1 MGPIVFKTPLNLI
14 KSLKEIRLLNQ
25 TILQIRDYLVSCGLI
40 EVFTPTLVNSGAIEP
55 YLDCFGVDNY
65 YLPTSPEF
73 SLKKSLLIYHKETG
87 IFEIAHSFRKEE
99 LSSAHSH
106 EFFMAEWY
114 KRETF
119 YLDLMGD
126 LKTIIERCGANSSEI
141 FELSVHQLFKNIYNM
156 DLFSDSNLDD
166 YIKFSNSVFNKIE
179 KPGEYTP
186 VNESSSVDK
195 MSEIFTLLLD
205 NALARFFEQQNSL
218 KRDYGKKI
226 VLFLYDYP
234 SFARGMAK
242 LNPDGW
248 AMRIEMFINGLEIAS
263 GYQELDNENELKE
276 LWTLNNSVRQ
286 KNQKTIHPVDDMVL
300 HSASQMKGISGMAL
314 GIDRLVMALY
324 DIDSISL
331 FRNYYLVR

>member
-1 MGPIVFKTPLNLI
+1 
-14 KSLKEIRLLNQ
+14 LKEIRLLNQ
-25 TILQIRDYLVSCGLI
+25 TIHHIRNYLVSCGLI

-65 YLPTSPEF
+65 FLPTSPEF
-73 SLKKSLLIYHKETG
+73 SLKKSLLIYDKDSG

-126 LKTIIERCGANSSEI
+126 LKAIIEQCGINSSEK
-141 FELSVHQLFKNIYNM
+141 FELSVHQLFKNVYNI
-156 DLFSDSNLDD
+156 DLFSNSNLDD
-166 YIKFSNSVFNKIE
+166 YIKFSNTVFNKIE
-179 KPGEYTP
+179 KSNEYKYTP
-186 VNESSSVDK
+186 ENISFSVDK

-205 NALARFFEQQNSL
+205 NALARFFEQQNNL
-218 KRDYGKKI
+218 KKDGGRKI

-242 LNPDGW
+242 LNSDGW

-276 LWTLNNSVRQ
+276 LWSLNNNVRQ
-286 KNQKTIHPVDDMVL
+286 KNQKRIHPVDHMVL
-300 HSASQMKGISGMAL
+300 HSASRMKGISGMAL

-324 DIDSISL
+324 DIDEISL